1 MVSEEG
7 TNGGAFRHFHGATL
21 LDAETNKR
29 KNKETAPG
37 EGTTRRVSRRR
48 EGMVEALTLPIGS
61 YCGFARA
68 LSALDTRARAL
79 VLRSARLPGVGLSG
93 PIGRVRASAPIRL
106 VAQLSFSRV
115 GRFQIWYRRSF
126 GSQRAKAKSV
136 VRGFEARGA
145 IFS

>member
-1 MVSEEG
+1 MVSEGG
-7 TNGGAFRHFHGATL
+7 TDGGAFRHLMAQPSSTRRL
-21 LDAETNKR
+21 NKR
-29 KNKETAPG
+29 KNKETASG
-37 EGTTRRVSRRR
+37 EGATRRVSRRR
-48 EGMVEALTLPIGS
+48 EGMVEARTLPIGS
-61 YCGFARA
+61 SCGFARA

-106 VAQLSFSRV
+106 VPQLSFRAWAD
-115 GRFQIWYRRSF
+115 FKCWYRRSF